1 MSQFSAATLTGWASR
16 VLTPS
21 LSSTWKSAITLNDNV
36 LANMDN
42 ASFVFN
48 FFALEKWEA
57 IGFKLISLPTQSKF
71 YISSNDKSSPVKAAF
86 KLITLT

>member
-1 MSQFSAATLTGWASR
+1 
-16 VLTPS
+16 
-21 LSSTWKSAITLNDNV
+21 
-36 LANMDN
+36 MDN